1 MADDLIELYEELLQI
16 RKYLIKK
23 GQSRYKGSVSS
34 DKLQEAE
41 ILLNKSKTL
50 FFSLSDISKESEIE
64 LINATYKK
72 ICALFQEISKLCN
85 VSSVELKSETME
97 FDMKTACMLIPILD
111 DKENTTK
118 RLIDAVEMYADML
131 SDVGQQLLIKFILKG
146 RLSENAKLR
155 VADTYSTI
163 SDMIK
168 DFRNKLL
175 IKKSFTAVQNQI
187 QSLNQGYRTIEE
199 YGSELER
206 LLTDLNISQAEGD
219 TAKCAI
225 LKPINEKMA
234 VKKFTDGLKSERL
247 STIIAAR
254 NYIFLKDAIQA
265 AKDESPPSSSSSR
278 PAEVMEMTSTFR
290 GRNNYYFRKPSRQ
303 NRGHSRQ
310 NFQKNNRGNFQN
322 NFNNYGY
329 HSNRYQGHSRP
340 FRYAP
345 RGRGQH
351 NRQGYYYNRRG
362 GQGFYKVTIPPQ
374 SDNTQTRT
382 TNSLEQKPDKIGNNQ
397 FFRD

>member
-1 MADDLIELYEELLQI
+1 MADELVELYEDLLEI

-41 ILLNKSKTL
+41 ILIKRSKTL
-50 FFSLSDISKESEIE
+50 FSTLGTTTKESEIE
-64 LINATYKK
+64 LINTTYKK
-72 ICALFQEISKLCN
+72 ICDLFSEISKLCTL
-85 VSSVELKSETME
+85 SSVGIKSETMD
-97 FDMKTACMLIPILD
+97 FDMKTACMLIPMLD

-131 SDVGQQLLIKFILKG
+131 NDAGQQLLIKFVLKG

-155 VADTYSTI
+155 VADTYTTI

-168 DFRNKLL
+168 DFRIKLL

-187 QSLNQGYRTIEE
+187 QALNQGYRTIEE
-199 YGSELER
+199 YGSELEK

-219 TAKCAI
+219 AAKCAI
-225 LKPINEKMA
+225 LKPINEKM
-234 VKKFTDGLKSERL
+234 VLKKFTDGLKSERL
-247 STIIAAR
+247 GTIIAAR
-254 NYIFLKDAIQA
+254 NYTLLKDAIQA

-278 PAEVMEMTSTFR
+278 PAEVMELTSTYR
-290 GRNNYYFRKPSRQ
+290 GRNYYRFPKLRGQ
-303 NRGHSRQ
+303 NRGRGRPFH
-310 NFQKNNRGNFQN
+310 NNNRGNFQN
-322 NFNNYGY
+322 NFNNYGNP
-329 HSNRYQGHSRP
+329 SNRYQGNSRP

-345 RGRGQH
+345 RGRSQY
-351 NRQGYYYNRRG
+351 NKQGYFYNRRG
-362 GQGFYKVTIPPQ
+362 GQGFYKVAIAAQ
-374 SDNTQTRT
+374 NDNTQARNTH
-382 TNSLEQKPDKIGNNQ
+382 NSEQNPDKTGNQ